1 MPKFLIR
8 VYSWETPKVYFSETD
23 LAKGENVI
31 VATDF
36 CNELGIV
43 EDLATDEKEESAAK
57 ILRVATPRDRQ
68 VFEEYEKEGPQ
79 LMAIC
84 REEAKKLGL
93 EMKVTDARISLDGK
107 QVVFVFTADG
117 RVDFRELV
125 KKLSKDLKR
134 TIRMQ
139 QIGSRDEAK
148 KLGGFGICGRTLCC
162 VNSKG
167 NIPSIS
173 TDMARIQQ
181 ISHRGAER
189 ISGLCGRLMCCLAY
203 ETEQYREML
212 AGMPEMYSVVN
223 TKEGRGT
230 VVEINAIEQKIKI
243 KLEKGEYITITKED
257 LK

>member
-8 VYSWETPKVYFSETD
+8 VYSWEAPKVYFSETD
-23 LAKGENVI
+23 LAKGESVI
-31 VATDF
+31 VSTDF

-43 EDLATDEKEESAAK
+43 EGAAIEDKEESAIK
-57 ILRVATPRDRQ
+57 ILRIATGRDRQ
-68 VFEEYEKEGPQ
+68 VFSGYEKEGSQ
-79 LMAIC
+79 LMSVC
-84 REEAKKLGL
+84 REEAKKMNL
-93 EMKVTDARISLDGK
+93 EIKVVDARVSLDGK
-107 QVVFVFTADG
+107 QVIFVFTADG

-125 KKLSKDLKR
+125 KFLSKDLKK

-203 ETEQYREML
+203 ETEQYKEMMI
-212 AGMPEMYSVVN
+212 GMPEIYSIVD

-230 VVEINAIEQKIKI
+230 VIEINAIEQKIKI
-243 KLEKGEYITITKED
+243 KLENGEYITITKGE

>member
-1 MPKFLIR
+1 MPKFLVR
-8 VYSWETPKVYFSETD
+8 VYSWEAPKMYFSD
-23 LAKGENVI
+23 LEISKGENVI

-36 CNELGIV
+36 CNELGTV
-43 EDLATDEKEESAAK
+43 EEAADNKEETSNK
-57 ILRVATPRDRQ
+57 ILRIATARDKE
-68 VFEEYEKEGPQ
+68 VFEKYEKESAS
-79 LMAIC
+79 LVSVC
-84 REEAKKLGL
+84 REESKKLNL
-93 EMKVTDARISLDGK
+93 EMKVIDARVSLDGK
-107 QVVFVFTADG
+107 QIIFVFTADG

-125 KKLSKDLKR
+125 KNLSRDLKK

-148 KLGGFGICGRTLCC
+148 KLGGFGICGRNLCC

-189 ISGLCGRLMCCLAY
+189 ISGLCGRLLCCLAY
-203 ETEQYREML
+203 ETEQYKEMMV
-212 AGMPEMYSVVN
+212 GMPEVYSVVN

-230 VVEINAIEQKIKI
+230 VMEINAIEQKIKI
-243 KLEKGEYITITKED
+243 KLENGEYITVNKED

>member
-8 VYSWETPKVYFSETD
+8 VYSWEAPKIYFSDAD
-23 LAKGENVI
+23 LQKGESVI

-36 CNELGIV
+36 CNELGTV
-43 EDLATDEKEESAAK
+43 EEMADTKEETSNK
-57 ILRVATPRDRQ
+57 ILRAATARDKE
-68 VFEEYEKEGPQ
+68 VFAKYEKESTS
-79 LMAIC
+79 LMSVC
-84 REEAKKLGL
+84 REEAKKLSL
-93 EMKVTDARISLDGK
+93 EMKVVDARVSLDGK
-107 QVVFVFTADG
+107 QVIFVFTADG

-125 KKLSKDLKR
+125 KKLSKDLKK

-203 ETEQYREML
+203 ETEQYKEMMV
-212 AGMPEMYSVVN
+212 GMPEVYSIVN

-230 VVEINAIEQKIKI
+230 VMEINAIEQKIKI
-243 KLEKGEYITITKED
+243 KLENGEYVTITKED